1 MIYGQLDEFESL
13 VPGKPGPALI
23 ASLEWLRSLP
33 DRPAIGR
40 YELDESTGMYA
51 MVMEYETVPPEQSR
65 YESHRRAVDLQY
77 TLSGG
82 EGIEWAHSSRLV
94 PSVPFD
100 EDRDLQF
107 YQPGAADAFVSNLPG
122 CFSIYTPTDAHRPK
136 IRIPGHSSVFKAVVK
151 IPVSVFNLVD

>member
-1 MIYGQLDEFESL
+1 MIYGKLDEFESL
-13 VPGKPGPALI
+13 VPGQLGPALL

-33 DRPAIGR
+33 ERPPIGR
-40 YELDESTGMYA
+40 YELDESTGLYA
-51 MVMEYETVPPEQSR
+51 MVMEYETVSPEQSR

-94 PSVPFD
+94 PSEPFD

-107 YQPGAADAFVSNLPG
+107 YQPGPADAFVSNLPG
-122 CFSIYTPTDAHRPK
+122 CFSIYIPTDAHRPK
-136 IRIPGHSSVFKAVVK
+136 IRVPGHTSVFKAVVK
-151 IPVSVFNLVD
+151 IPVTVFNRAD